1 MSKFAL
7 SGEDGGAVARLGWEK
22 LGYVLEHG
30 CGGAGGCV
38 IEWREFAGELVPE
51 ESLWATLRGRMRCRV
66 LRRFGCDGVLCALSR
81 PGLWRR

>member
-7 SGEDGGAVARLGWEK
+7 SGEDGGAVVRLGWEK

-38 IEWREFAGELVPE
+38 IEWREVWLAK
-51 ESLWATLRGRMRCRV
+51 
-66 LRRFGCDGVLCALSR
+66 LSR
-81 PGLWRR
+81 RRVA